1 MHHAPKKTLALALAN
16 SMPSRGKSAF
26 LCVFSLIASISCS
39 SAFAE
44 GAADQLAQKLAN
56 PLASLISVPFQSN
69 FDFGAGTDGNGFA
82 YTMNIQPVVPFE
94 LNEEW
99 NLITR
104 TIIPIGYRD
113 YAPGGQ
119 IDGLGD
125 INASLFLSPKE
136 GGPGELI
143 WGAGPVFLLPTAT
156 DEFMGSGKFG
166 LGPTAVGLVQQGP
179 WTIGALANHIWS
191 VAGSRNRSDVSVS
204 LMQPFASYNF
214 GKGTSASLSVD
225 TNYDW
230 NSEQWTVPI
239 NLGVSQ
245 VFTLG
250 SQAMSVQ
257 MGGRYYAEAPKG
269 GPEWG
274 LRTTLTFLFPQ

>member
-1 MHHAPKKTLALALAN
+1 MHHALKKTFAFAN
-16 SMPSRGKSAF
+16 STPSRGKSVF
-26 LCVFSLIASISCS
+26 FCVFSLITSISCS

-69 FDFGAGTDGNGFA
+69 FDFGAGAVGNGFA

-113 YAPGGQ
+113 YAPGGH

-136 GGPGELI
+136 GGSGELI

-191 VAGSRNRSDVSVS
+191 VAGSRSRTDVSVS

-214 GKGTSASLSVD
+214 GKGTSASVSVD

-239 NLGVSQ
+239 NVGVSQ

-250 SQAMSVQ
+250 SQAMSAQ
-257 MGGRYYAEAPKG
+257 IGGRYYAEAPTG